1 MYEKQF
7 CSSSCTDKFARENM
21 VRCQKDPAC
30 QTKFLKKDGLPRM
43 GKWFCS
49 EECAEEDREM
59 KQIRREQEQG
69 APLGEVVDEV
79 SDEGQF
85 EL

>member
-1 MYEKQF
+1 
-7 CSSSCTDKFARENM
+7 
-21 VRCQKDPAC
+21 
-30 QTKFLKKDGLPRM
+30 M

-49 EECAEEDREM
+49 EECAEDDREM

-79 SDEGQF
+79 NEDEEEF
-85 EL
+85 ELWTIYVAASFN

>member
-1 MYEKQF
+1 
-7 CSSSCTDKFARENM
+7 
-21 VRCQKDPAC
+21 
-30 QTKFLKKDGLPRM
+30 M

-79 SDEGQF
+79 SEEGEF
-85 EL
+85 ELWIILCSRIV

>member
-1 MYEKQF
+1 
-7 CSSSCTDKFARENM
+7 
-21 VRCQKDPAC
+21 
-30 QTKFLKKDGLPRM
+30 M

-59 KQIRREQEQG
+59 KQIRREQERG
-69 APLGEVVDEV
+69 APLDEVVNEAADE
-79 SDEGQF
+79 SDEGEF